1 MGSFAWEKGKLEVLQ
16 GVFLYDFLHSHS
28 QKSVQCIFSPYSR
41 KPCKILNIGKDL
53 L

>member
-1 MGSFAWEKGKLEVLQ
+1 MGSVAREKGKLEVFQ

-28 QKSVQCIFSPYSR
+28 QKSVQCIFSPYR
-41 KPCKILNIGKDL
+41 KPRKILNIGKDL